1 MNQWYKIKITDSSNE
16 PMKYRRK
23 KYSLFEKNK
32 IIEQYKEI
40 KAKYPKKGFR
50 AISNELN
57 VPKTCLI
64 KWIWQEPFIKQNT
77 SLKKNSDLKEEEEIL
92 QLFC

>member
-1 MNQWYKIKITDSSNE
+1 
-16 PMKYRRK
+16 MKYRRK

-64 KWIWQEPFIKQNT
+64 K
-77 SLKKNSDLKEEEEIL
+77 
-92 QLFC
+92 